1 MVFKILCAVGTGI
14 FASGWEDP
22 LINFTLRPLYD
33 IYEPAFSFPQL
44 SWTLEMAWGTLCG
57 KCC

>member
-44 SWTLEMAWGTLCG
+44 SWTP
-57 KCC
+57 